1 MITGEA
7 GKWMYTQ
14 RLCPATATLAGGPDA
29 KVTFQRDTDRF
40 SIESP
45 IGRDIQ
51 VSVRD
56 RLIVECQSAPELRMV
71 QLKTQ

>member
-1 MITGEA
+1 MITGDA

-14 RLCPATATLAGGPDA
+14 RLYPATVTLAGGPDA
-29 KVTFQRDTDRF
+29 KVTFQSDTDSF
-40 SIESP
+40 PIEAP

-51 VSVRD
+51 VSVGD
-56 RLIVECQSAPELRMV
+56 QIIVECQSAPELRVV